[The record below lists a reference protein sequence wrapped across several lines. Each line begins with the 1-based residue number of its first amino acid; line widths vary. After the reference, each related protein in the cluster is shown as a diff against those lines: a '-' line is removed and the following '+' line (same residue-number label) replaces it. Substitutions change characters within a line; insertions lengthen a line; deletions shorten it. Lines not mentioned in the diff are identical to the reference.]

1 MKKQNILFAAGLLF
15 ALSACDMK
23 QETSK
28 NQEKDNAKMMEA
40 ESKANENDHMITQKL
55 REALMK
61 DPNLSKQAK
70 NIKIVTAEGVILI
83 KGTINNENDKNA
95 VGQKAKTIPGVKN
108 VDNMLEIIEVEEV
121 GKKQEK

>member
-1 MKKQNILFAAGLLF
+1 
-15 ALSACDMK
+15 MK